1 MCHIDEIEKQRNPSL
16 MVSKQFSASQPK
28 ISNLDFDSQ
37 KQSKE
42 ETKKEAIKSRQSSK
56 IKKHKKKGSRKVS
69 PNK

>member
-1 MCHIDEIEKQRNPSL
+1 